1 MHSIEGNSPS
11 HDENTDS
18 AHTLPR
24 VLGPWQAT
32 AIVAGTI
39 IGSGIFLVPREMMRA
54 AGSSNLV
61 YLAWIAA
68 GILSLFGAMTYAEL
82 AAMRPFAGGE
92 YVYLRDAYG
101 ELPSF
106 LYMWTWFSL
115 AKPASIA
122 SSAIGLVRVLGIFS
136 LLTWLGRPL
145 LLHPF
150 RLEWGQI
157 VAIGVVWLITG
168 LNYLGLR
175 RAGEFQL
182 VFTLLKVALIAAIV
196 YFCFN
201 SSLGHRGNFATIF
214 HGATGGVAGFTV
226 AMIAALWAYDGWND
240 LNMVA
245 GEIKRPGRSIPLAL
259 VAGVLLVALLYMLTN
274 AATGY
279 LLPATAIANSP
290 RPTADA
296 MFLAVGAWGAGLVS
310 IGMAISI
317 LASLNGTVLSGARIP
332 FAAAR
337 DGIFFRAMAHI
348 HPKFESPSVS
358 LNVQA
363 AMSTVLLL
371 MVGRFQALFELAL
384 LGEWLF
390 YMLTAT
396 TVFVFRVREPDRER
410 PYRVPLYPVLPG
422 VFVAA
427 ALLVIT
433 YIFLSNLHNSIGGLV
448 VIALG
453 LPMYVWMRHRKQ
465 KNAASDQLL

>member
-1 MHSIEGNSPS
+1 MHSVEGNSRS
-11 HDENTDS
+11 HDENAETV
-18 AHTLPR
+18 HTLPR

-106 LYMWTWFSL
+106 LYMWTWFSV

-136 LLTWLGRPL
+136 LLTWLGQPL

-196 YFCFN
+196 FFCFN
-201 SSLGHRGNFATIF
+201 SSLGHRAKL
-214 HGATGGVAGFTV
+214 H
-226 AMIAALWAYDGWND
+226 
-240 LNMVA
+240 
-245 GEIKRPGRSIPLAL
+245 KH
-259 VAGVLLVALLYMLTN
+259 
-274 AATGY
+274 
-279 LLPATAIANSP
+279 LPWSNRRRRRIYC
-290 RPTADA
+290 RDDRC
-296 MFLAVGAWGAGLVS
+296 AVGLRR
-310 IGMAISI
+310 
-317 LASLNGTVLSGARIP
+317 L
-332 FAAAR
+332 
-337 DGIFFRAMAHI
+337 
-348 HPKFESPSVS
+348 E
-358 LNVQA
+358 
-363 AMSTVLLL
+363 
-371 MVGRFQALFELAL
+371 
-384 LGEWLF
+384 
-390 YMLTAT
+390 
-396 TVFVFRVREPDRER
+396 
-410 PYRVPLYPVLPG
+410 
-422 VFVAA
+422 
-427 ALLVIT
+427 
-433 YIFLSNLHNSIGGLV
+433 
-448 VIALG
+448 
-453 LPMYVWMRHRKQ
+453 
-465 KNAASDQLL
+465 